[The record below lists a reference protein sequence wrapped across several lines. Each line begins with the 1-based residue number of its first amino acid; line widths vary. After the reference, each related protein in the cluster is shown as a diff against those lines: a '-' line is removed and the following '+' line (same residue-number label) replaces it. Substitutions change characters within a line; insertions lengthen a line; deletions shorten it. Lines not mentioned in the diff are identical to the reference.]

1 MIGDDRKSCAIA
13 LGEDALQLGLGL
25 IHSARQ
31 YQRRVPE
38 VDEGDIAACLDTPA
52 MP

>member
-1 MIGDDRKSCAIA
+1 MRNSRESGVVA

-25 IHSARQ
+25 IHPAGQ
-31 YQRRVPE
+31 YQRRVSQ
-38 VDEGDIAACLDTPA
+38 VDEGDIPAGLDTPS